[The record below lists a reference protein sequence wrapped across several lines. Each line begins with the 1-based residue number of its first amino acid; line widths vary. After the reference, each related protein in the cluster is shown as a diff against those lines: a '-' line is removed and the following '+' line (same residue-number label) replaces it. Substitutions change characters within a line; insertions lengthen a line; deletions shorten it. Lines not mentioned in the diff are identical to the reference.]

1 MSLLEN
7 IRMDMFNATK
17 AGNVD
22 ESQILKMVI
31 ATVKNEEIT
40 KGESLS
46 DDEVLKVLRKES
58 KKIQDSIDQFTKM
71 GRVDLLEKEE
81 IQLNVLKKYLPQL
94 MDDSKVRDIVKQ
106 AIADSNASGMKDMG
120 KVMGIVMREVNGQ
133 ADGNTVKNIVG
144 ELLS

>member
-7 IRMDMFNATK
+7 IRTDMLNATK

-81 IQLNVLKKYLPQL
+81 IQLNVLQKYLPQL

-133 ADGNTVKNIVG
+133 ADGNTVKNIVR

>member
-81 IQLNVLKKYLPQL
+81 IQLNVLQKYLPQL

>member
-1 MSLLEN
+1 ML
-7 IRMDMFNATK
+7 NATK

>member
-7 IRMDMFNATK
+7 IRTDMLNATK

-133 ADGNTVKNIVG
+133 ADGNTVKNIVS

>member
-1 MSLLEN
+1 ML
-7 IRMDMFNATK
+7 NATK

-46 DDEVLKVLRKES
+46 DGEVLKVLRKES

-81 IQLNVLKKYLPQL
+81 IQLNVLQKYLPQL

>member
-1 MSLLEN
+1 
-7 IRMDMFNATK
+7 MDMFNATK

-133 ADGNTVKNIVG
+133 ADGDTVKNIVG

>member
-7 IRMDMFNATK
+7 IRTDMLNATK

>member
-7 IRMDMFNATK
+7 IRTDMFNATK

-31 ATVKNEEIT
+31 ATVKNEEIA

-46 DDEVLKVLRKES
+46 DDEVVKVLRKES

-81 IQLNVLKKYLPQL
+81 VQLNVLKKYLPQS
-94 MDDSKVRDIVKQ
+94 MEESKVREIVLKV
-106 AIADSNASGMKDMG
+106 IADSNASGMKDMG
-120 KVMGIVMREVNGQ
+120 KVMGIAMKEINGQ
-133 ADGNTVKNIVG
+133 ADGNTVKNIVS

>member
-1 MSLLEN
+1 
-7 IRMDMFNATK
+7 MDMFNATK

-46 DDEVLKVLRKES
+46 DGEVLKVLRKES

>member
-7 IRMDMFNATK
+7 IRTDMLNATK

-81 IQLNVLKKYLPQL
+81 IQLNVLQKYLPQL

>member
-1 MSLLEN
+1 ML
-7 IRMDMFNATK
+7 NATK

-81 IQLNVLKKYLPQL
+81 IQLNVLQKYLPQL

>member
-1 MSLLEN
+1 
-7 IRMDMFNATK
+7 MDMFNATK